1 MPSYLTAPRS
11 RPGPRRRSLLT
22 GAAGVASAALL
33 AGCTDSAGSDTEESS
48 AARRLRA
55 AAAKDSRE
63 LLGRYDAVLAAHPS
77 LAGRLAPLRSEVKQH
92 ADAFAAGRAP
102 SAPAATA
109 SGSAAPSPSAPAGP
123 SPSVPADP
131 GDAVRALAK
140 AERELADRRGQALLD
155 APAEEGRLLAS
166 VAAAGAAH
174 AYLLTEREGDK

>member
-1 MPSYLTAPRS
+1 MPSYRTAQRS

-33 AGCTDSAGSDTEESS
+33 AGCSDSGDSDADERTS

-77 LAGRLAPLRSEVKQH
+77 LAGRLTPLRAEVKQH
-92 ADAFAAGRAP
+92 ADAFAAGRA
-102 SAPAATA
+102 TA
-109 SGSAAPSPSAPAGP
+109 SPSPASGAASRSPSARP
-123 SPSVPADP
+123 SPSVAPKP
-131 GDAVRALAK
+131 EDAVRALAK
-140 AERELADRRGQALLD
+140 AERELADRRGEALLD

-174 AYLLTEREGDK
+174 AYLLTEPEGDK